1 MSTFILG
8 PACFPSYRSIINSST
23 QGFYVDPSTL
33 VAFGSSTSGTFN
45 TPGIFASTSSADG
58 ATGQPTVATYPN
70 QFGLI
75 GQSYDQM
82 VAGGRTPTSGN
93 TNFLFDSG
101 TFPLITFSTASATG
115 KFNKF
120 LAGGAS
126 GSTRLNIYS
135 GTRPVN
141 ADALTSLDSVASN
154 LLVSF
159 SIPAFAQNNTT
170 GFKLVNYDFFNNW
183 KIELSARAP
192 EPEPVKMV
200 LGICPT
206 RTAATA
212 TGTATWFW
220 FGNYSSP
227 SDLTGISYLTGSVGT
242 VGSGSD
248 LEMYSTNIQSGDL
261 YVSQGFNFTIPLYY
275 TV

>member
-1 MSTFILG
+1 MSTFIFG
-8 PACFPSYRSIINSST
+8 PAIFPAYRTAIRSST
-23 QGFYVDPSTL
+23 QGFYADPTTY
-33 VAFGSSTSGTFN
+33 VPFGSTTSGSYS
-45 TPGIFASTSSADG
+45 TPGIFSSASSVDG
-58 ATGQPTVATYPN
+58 ASGQPSATTYPN
-70 QFGLI
+70 QFGLV

-82 VAGGRTPTSGN
+82 VAEGRTPTSAN
-93 TNFLFDSG
+93 TNFLFDLG
-101 TFPLITFSTASATG
+101 TYPLITFSTASTTG

-227 SDLTGISYLTGSVGT
+227 SDLTGLSYLTGSVGT

-248 LEMYSTNIQSGDL
+248 LEMYSTNIQSGDF